1 MGSLWTMGT
10 NGVDMEYTCG
20 IKIFRGVNITLLERD
35 VNLFLSQPGLS
46 CINTQTVVY
55 GEQLVIT
62 VSYMEASWK

>member
-1 MGSLWTMGT
+1 
-10 NGVDMEYTCG
+10 MEYTCG
-20 IKIFRGVNITLLERD
+20 IKIFRGTNLSLLERD